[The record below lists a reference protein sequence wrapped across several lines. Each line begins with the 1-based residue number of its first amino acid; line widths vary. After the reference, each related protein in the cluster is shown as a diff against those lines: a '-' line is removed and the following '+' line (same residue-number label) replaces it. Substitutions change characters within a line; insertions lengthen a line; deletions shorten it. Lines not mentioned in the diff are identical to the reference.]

1 MKKTIKAELVSL
13 AHKILQLRDTAD
25 YSQMATQA
33 RELQDKL
40 TILAYAEKLEKM
52 GMPTIGLKEIEE
64 EITLSRNLPAD
75 VQERETSETIS
86 DEVAKTT
93 EAPIA
98 ESAPKKEE
106 ALAAE
111 KKPKTPAEIRAEN
124 QARYEKAKG
133 TEEADRH
140 RPDGTQFNKEEPL
153 HEPVIEKI
161 KDMWPEMTPEAAEID
176 KVIESIIPQQP
187 AVGKNDSFE
196 IGNEYQMPI
205 FERKDTAVEEADDK
219 PKNLN
224 DKLKTGLKIGLND
237 KISFIKHLFNG
248 SASDYNRVLSQLET
262 FQTATEAR
270 QFIAQMVKPD
280 YNNWEGKEVQE
291 ERFMEIVEGR
301 YN

>member
-25 YSQMATQA
+25 YAQMATQA

-64 EITLSRNLPAD
+64 EITLSRKRDNND
-75 VQERETSETIS
+75 TIPE
-86 DEVAKTT
+86 EVAEIEEQPATQV
-93 EAPIA
+93 
-98 ESAPKKEE
+98 APKKEQ
-106 ALAAE
+106 APAI
-111 KKPKTPAEIRAEN
+111 KKKSKTPAEIRAEN

-133 TEEADRH
+133 TDEADRH

-205 FERKDTAVEEADDK
+205 FERKDTTIEEVDDK

-224 DKLKTGLKIGLND
+224 DRLKTGLKIGLND
-237 KISFIKHLFNG
+237 KLSFIKHLFNG

-270 QFIAQMVKPD
+270 QFIIQMIKPD

-301 YN
+301 YS